1 MTVGEDRE
9 GTASVVWPLL
19 ATGPGRGPPG
29 PSDSAIARLLGIAG
43 SPGPG
48 RGRPG
53 GAVQVRRVL
62 VVYHGRPGGRRF
74 GRGPGRRP
82 GGGGGLL
89 VPLTPL
95 RPGAGGDGLV
105 LGPASDSEQSSS
117 DGVTAARR
125 RPPRPWRPQLGP
137 GHCCRT

>member
-82 GGGGGLL
+82 GGGGGATGTTD
-89 VPLTPL
+89 PP
-95 RPGAGGDGLV
+95 
-105 LGPASDSEQSSS
+105 
-117 DGVTAARR
+117 AARR
-125 RPPRPWRPQLGP
+125 RRR
-137 GHCCRT
+137 RTCTRACQ